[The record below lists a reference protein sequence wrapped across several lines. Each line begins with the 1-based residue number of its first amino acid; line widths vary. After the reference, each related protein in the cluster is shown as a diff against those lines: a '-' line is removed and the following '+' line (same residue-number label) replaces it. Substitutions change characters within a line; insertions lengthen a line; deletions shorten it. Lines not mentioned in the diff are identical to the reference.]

1 MRISFQ
7 QSAAGRD
14 PQAFPD
20 PEELKLDR
28 PLNSYLAFGDGP
40 HQCFGRELALTYLAG
55 VVKYVTSLKNIR
67 PAAGG
72 MGVLKT
78 IKQRGTL
85 YYLSEDW
92 SSFSPYASSKLTPHF
107 PYPLPTS
114 ASLLSGV
121 RVADCIFSFF

>member
-1 MRISFQ
+1 M
-7 QSAAGRD
+7 D

-20 PEELKLDR
+20 PEEVKLDR

-40 HQCFGRELALTYLAG
+40 HQCFGREIGLSYLVG
-55 VVKYVTSLKNIR
+55 VVKYVTSLKNVR

-78 IKQRGTL
+78 IKQGGSV

-92 SSFSPYASSKLTPHF
+92 SSFTPYASSKLTST
-107 PYPLPTS
+107 YPPLFLSFLYFFCSGRSWWLTILCSVATS
-114 ASLLSGV
+114 IRRS
-121 RVADCIFSFF
+121 R